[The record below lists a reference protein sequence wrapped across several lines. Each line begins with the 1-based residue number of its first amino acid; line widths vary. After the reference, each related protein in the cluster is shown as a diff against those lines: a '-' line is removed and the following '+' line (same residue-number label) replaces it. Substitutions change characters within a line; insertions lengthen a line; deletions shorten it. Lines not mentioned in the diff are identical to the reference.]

1 MTNRLLILSIFAA
14 MSTASIHAQ
23 ERITLKV
30 NVPFRFH
37 AGRTTLPAGI
47 YTLRSNVAAQGIL
60 TVQSQSEAGG
70 INIRFNHNSTAHPQA
85 EGKLVFQKYGDE
97 YFLSEVYSANSTAMA
112 SLAKSA
118 QERELMAKSSNPDR
132 TILVARRK

>member
-70 INIRFNHNSTAHPQA
+70 INIRFNPNSTAHPQA
-85 EGKLVFQKYGDE
+85 EGKVVFQKYGDE
-97 YFLSEVYSANSTAMA
+97 YFLSEVWSANSTAMA
-112 SLAKSA
+112 ALIKSP
-118 QERELMAKSSNPDR
+118 QERELIAKSSNPDR